1 MNCTPIVSALP
12 FSRRTV
18 LLFLLGCVLATA
30 TGCRTTPS
38 LPPANLA
45 EPGWRVR
52 HGQVLWTARRG
63 APEVAG
69 ELVLAT
75 RRDGQSVVQ
84 FVKTP
89 LPILVAQTTTRL
101 WQIQFVP
108 QNRTLSGTLP
118 VSTRFAWL
126 QLPAAL
132 AGQAL
137 PAEYEFGQHD
147 LRFWRLENHRTGEV
161 IEGYLT
167 P

>member
-1 MNCTPIVSALP
+1 MNRTPIAGAP
-12 FSRRTV
+12 QFSRTTA
-18 LLFLLGCVLATA
+18 LTFLLGLLLAVATA
-30 TGCRTTPS
+30 CRTAAP

-45 EPGWRVR
+45 EPGWRMR

-75 RRDGQSVVQ
+75 HRDGRSVAQ

-89 LPILVAQTTTRL
+89 FPVVVAQTTTRL
-101 WQIQFVP
+101 WQIHFVP
-108 QNRTLSGTLP
+108 QNRTFSGNLP
-118 VSTRFAWL
+118 ISSRFAWL

-132 AGQAL
+132 AGHSL
-137 PAEYEFGQHD
+137 PADYEFGRPD
-147 LRFWRLENHRTGEV
+147 AKFWRLENRRTGEV
-161 IEGYLT
+161 IEGYLL

>member
-1 MNCTPIVSALP
+1 MNRTPISALS
-12 FSRRTV
+12 FCRTTV
-18 LLFLLGCVLATA
+18 LLFLLGCVLAMA
-30 TGCRTTPS
+30 TGCRTAPP
-38 LPPANLA
+38 LLPANLA

-89 LPILVAQTTTRL
+89 LPIVVAQTTTHR

-108 QNRTLSGTLP
+108 QDRTFSGTLP
-118 VSTRFAWL
+118 VSTRFGWL
-126 QLPAAL
+126 QLSAAL
-132 AGQAL
+132 AGQTL
-137 PAEYEFGQHD
+137 PADYEFGQHD
-147 LRFWRLENHRTGEV
+147 LKFWRLENHRTGEV
-161 IEGYLT
+161 IEGYLA